1 LYGQPGAH
9 LAHGWTF
16 LGMLLVGGISVFA
29 NGCPFRQVIMAGEGN
44 TDAGLTFFGMLVGGG
59 IVQSWQIRST
69 VAGPTFFGKIAVLT
83 GLIFLL
89 FMGIAFRSREKQAQ
103 EVQAREVPSA
113 REEHW
118 EGHLDEKMK
127 AVL

>member
-1 LYGQPGAH
+1 M
-9 LAHGWTF
+9 F
-16 LGMLLVGGISVFA
+16 LVGGISVFA